1 MVTLGPLSAL
11 AHRLAKVATKALSL
25 GIFVDDRELLVCPRC
40 GLMED
45 VLADGR
51 LVTCHA
57 AGEADTGL
65 RFAEH
70 QRIKGRFICPE
81 CHTAVDAS

>member
-1 MVTLGPLSAL
+1 MSLGPLATR
-11 AHRLAKVATKALSL
+11 AHQLAKVTKNAHSL
-25 GIFVDDRELLVCPRC
+25 GIFVGDRELLVCPRC

-51 LVTCHA
+51 LITCHA

-65 RFAEH
+65 RFAEN
-70 QRIKGRFICPE
+70 RRRDGRFICPGCRTVIE
-81 CHTAVDAS
+81 AS